1 MRTPFHADKMNIG
14 TFHVQY
20 SKHKITPEEELIQ
33 SLLIGDFKTLTG
45 FFYNLFICAI
55 SLIAIVTLI
64 VNMTYWC

>member
-1 MRTPFHADKMNIG
+1 MRTPFDAEKMNIG
-14 TFHVQY
+14 TFYVHY
-20 SKHKITPEEELIQ
+20 KKHTVTPEEEFIQ

-45 FFYNLFICAI
+45 FFYNLFVCII

>member
-20 SKHKITPEEELIQ
+20 NKHKVTPEEEFIQ
-33 SLLIGDFKTLTG
+33 SLLLGNFNTFKT
-45 FFYNLFICAI
+45 FFYNIILCII